1 MIGIFSL
8 RFPTHYVTIGERNTR
23 ITGPPTFK
31 QQCSYTYYS
40 CSLFA
45 FPVDPH
51 MITNKKPLDIK
62 SVVQVTALGIN
73 EIWSDGV

>member
-1 MIGIFSL
+1 
-8 RFPTHYVTIGERNTR
+8 
-23 ITGPPTFK
+23 
-31 QQCSYTYYS
+31 
-40 CSLFA
+40 
-45 FPVDPH
+45 